1 MDPLAQSPS
10 DFLDSLRNLAE
21 DESVRTRIEIKRWLS
36 ITSILLPAALRSAAA
51 GNVTMREAVEEIAPL
66 LPKRP

>member
-21 DESVRTRIEIKRWLS
+21 DDSVRTRIEIKRWLS